1 MFNSYQMPANGPLRS
16 NLRYYSVSVMGTTRL
31 LLVTGRLRS
40 VYKQYK
46 NVESLVF
53 LHDSS
58 TNWRGPQCFNY
69 LNTRAMW
76 TIWGANLRELI
87 ISVNANR
94 LLSFIVPPE
103 GTDIRLP
110 RLEIMRL
117 AYMHNF
123 WSSYGSEAQCPG
135 LDAVARLYQSA
146 STTLHTLELR
156 FGEYAHS
163 NPPMAEI
170 LLPPGV
176 VYSKLRH
183 FAFKGGAFIAQRL
196 DELANVTRFIC
207 DHSNILRKLELGW
220 FPTVIESLI
229 DNTPLAWMDRSNKVP
244 PSPVDL
250 SIRAPQGSR
259 ILDPTKDNESL
270 QSLRRRVVAL
280 SILYNRVGN
289 SHDWSY
295 LSLLSNLRKL
305 SLYWDSQVKLAD
317 FATVAKYA
325 PRILSLSIRHNST
338 PGGHRLRE
346 GLQADNLRP
355 GTSQVMAILFS
366 AFATRLNNSIM

>member
-69 LNTRAMW
+69 LDTRAMW

-94 LLSFIVPPE
+94 LLGFIVPPE
-103 GTDIRLP
+103 GAGIRLP
-110 RLEIMRL
+110 RLEVMRL
-117 AYMHNF
+117 AYMRTF
-123 WSSYGSEAQCPG
+123 FSSDRSEAQCPG
-135 LDAVARLYQSA
+135 LDAVAHLYQSA
-146 STTLHTLELR
+146 TTTLHTLELR
-156 FGEYAHS
+156 FEEYAHC

-176 VYSKLRH
+176 VYHKLRH
-183 FAFKGGAFIAQRL
+183 FAFKMDVYIAARL
-196 DELANVTRFIC
+196 DDELANVTRFVC
-207 DHSNILRKLELGW
+207 DHSNTLRKLQLGW
-220 FPTVIESLI
+220 FPAVIESLV
-229 DNTPLAWMDRSNKVP
+229 DNTPPTFLDRVNGLP
-244 PSPVDL
+244 PVNL

-259 ILDPTKDNESL
+259 ILDPTKDGESL
-270 QSLRRRVVAL
+270 RSLRHCVVAL
-280 SILYNRVGN
+280 SMFYSTGGN
-289 SHDWSY
+289 ALDWSY
-295 LSLLSNLRKL
+295 VSLLGNLRKL
-305 SLYWDSQVKLAD
+305 SLSWGSQVKLDD
-317 FATVAKYA
+317 FARAAQYA
-325 PRILSLSIRHNST
+325 PRILSLSIRHDT
-338 PGGHRLRE
+338 AGYRLQE
-346 GLQADNLRP
+346 GLQTDNLRP
-355 GTSQVMAILFS
+355 GMSRLVMVLICS
-366 AFATRLNNSIM
+366 AFAATY